1 MINIKSIT
9 RILGGVNWIKT
20 IYFNFHY
27 LSIKDAFKLPIFIFK
42 HTKLSEMQGN
52 VIVNGKMKMGRVK
65 IGQYAVGTLDI
76 SYNRTI
82 WQNNGTVVFKG
93 KAHIGS
99 GSKLSITNGGVL
111 VFGNDFCVTGGSQII
126 CSKEIVFGKENLLSW
141 DILIMDTD
149 FHNIINADGKIIN
162 SPKPIKIGDRVWI
175 GCRTLILKG
184 VNINNDVVVGAGSK
198 ITKDIITTNCIV
210 AGTNNNVIKNNIQ
223 WRL

>member
-1 MINIKSIT
+1 
-9 RILGGVNWIKT
+9 
-20 IYFNFHY
+20 
-27 LSIKDAFKLPIFIFK
+27 
-42 HTKLSEMQGN
+42 
-52 VIVNGKMKMGRVK
+52 
-65 IGQYAVGTLDI
+65 
-76 SYNRTI
+76 
-82 WQNNGTVVFKG
+82 
-93 KAHIGS
+93 
-99 GSKLSITNGGVL
+99 
-111 VFGNDFCVTGGSQII
+111 
-126 CSKEIVFGKENLLSW
+126 
-141 DILIMDTD
+141 MDTD